1 MGSLMSALDRLHS
14 SNSLKYSRFGS
25 SSIQSA
31 YVASA
36 ANSDLCLLLLRRCAD
51 YGEKVFAWHPPITP
65 MPSRVGAP
73 HDLLERTMKL
83 LSEMRSVSVGVSA
96 KNNAASVQGLSS

>member
-1 MGSLMSALDRLHS
+1 M
-14 SNSLKYSRFGS
+14 
-25 SSIQSA
+25 
-31 YVASA
+31 
-36 ANSDLCLLLLRRCAD
+36 
-51 YGEKVFAWHPPITP
+51 FAWRPPITP

-96 KNNAASVQGLSS
+96 EHNAASIQGLSS